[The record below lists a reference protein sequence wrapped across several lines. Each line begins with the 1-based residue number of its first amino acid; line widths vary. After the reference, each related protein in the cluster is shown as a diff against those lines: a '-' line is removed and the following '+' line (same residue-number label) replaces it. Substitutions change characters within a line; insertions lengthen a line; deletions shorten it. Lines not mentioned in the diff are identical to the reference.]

1 MQETPDF
8 KKAIKI
14 VGEMY
19 KHAKNRHLIVTMA
32 KAYRSDHAFNAFV
45 ICLKKAVD
53 HLSTVIAEKGK
64 EAQELKLTNPRFIK
78 ESDPKNNHNS

>member
-8 KKAIKI
+8 KKAIRI
-14 VGEMY
+14 VEEMY

-32 KAYRSDHAFNAFV
+32 KAYRSDPAFNAFV
-45 ICLKKAVD
+45 IYLKRVAEY
-53 HLSTVIAEKGK
+53 LSTAIDEKGK

-78 ESDPKNNHNS
+78 ESDPKNNNPS

>member
-14 VGEMY
+14 VEEMY

-32 KAYRSDHAFNAFV
+32 RDYHSDPTFNTFV
-45 ICLKKAVD
+45 ICLKRAAE
-53 HLSTVIAEKGK
+53 HLSTAIDAKGK

-78 ESDPKNNHNS
+78 ESDPKNNNRF